1 MTCARLVKRSVVFV
15 GPVMVVMV
23 LGALVTSISAMPQD
37 GRTAST
43 YTVRTLPLPDNG
55 TGDVS
60 MDYIAF
66 DPATN
71 SLWVPA
77 GNTGAVDVVDV
88 ASGKVRQIRDLPT
101 SEVQARGGTRVLGPS
116 GVSIGDGVVF
126 IGNRGGSDVCAY
138 NARTLARAACAHL
151 DSRPDGVAYVAPTKE
166 VWVTTPGEQS
176 IRVLDAATLMQKAKL
191 TYPGNPEGYAVD
203 AKRGR
208 FYTNL
213 EDKDRTVAIDLKTH
227 ETVATWNPA
236 CGGGGPHGLGLDVA
250 AGHLFVGCDAAAEVM
265 NVGGDGAVLSKVDT
279 GDGVDDIHYAPATH
293 LLYVGA
299 ARAATLTVARAD
311 AAGKLTIV
319 AKVATQNGAR
329 NGVVTKDGTVFLA
342 HGGGVKLPALVV
354 VSPAPSAPSGK

>member
-1 MTCARLVKRSVVFV
+1 MTCAVFFKRSIVWVIAATGVGIVV
-15 GPVMVVMV
+15 
-23 LGALVTSISAMPQD
+23 IAMSVNAQD
-37 GRTAST
+37 ARAASN

-55 TGDVS
+55 SGDVS

-66 DPATN
+66 DPATD

-77 GNTGAVDVVDV
+77 GSTGAVDVVDV
-88 ASGKVRQIRDLPT
+88 ATGKVRQIQNQPT

-116 GVSIGDGVVF
+116 GVSVGDGVVY
-126 IGNRGGSDVCAY
+126 IGNRGSSEVCAF
-138 NARTLARAACAHL
+138 NARSLARVGCAHL

-176 IRVLDAATLMQKAKL
+176 IRVLEASTLMQKAKL
-191 TYPGNPEGYAVD
+191 TFPGNPEGYAVD

-213 EDKDRTVAIDLKTH
+213 EDKDRTVAVDLKTH

-236 CGGGGPHGLGLDVA
+236 CGGGGPHGLALDEA
-250 AGHLFVGCDAAAEVM
+250 AGHLFIGCDALAEVM

-279 GDGVDDIHYAPATH
+279 GDGVDDINYAPATH

-299 ARAATLTVARAD
+299 ARAAKLTLARAD
-311 AAGKLTIV
+311 ASGKLTTV
-319 AKVATQNGAR
+319 AQVPTQNGAR
-329 NGVVTKDGTVFLA
+329 NGVVTKGGIVYLA

-354 VSPAPSAPSGK
+354 VSPAR